1 MFYAVAPFRSPIKGV
16 FSRAQVMSSAIE
28 PVVERAVT
36 IEELLMPIHKLIG
49 LHEVKALVEELYAFY
64 MISEWRK
71 SYQLRA
77 DIPMY
82 HMIFHGS
89 PGTGKTT
96 VARMLGDIFLKL
108 GMLSNGH
115 VLEVERADL
124 VGEYIGHT
132 AQKTRSIIEKAK
144 GGILFID
151 EAYALARGGDN
162 DFGREAIDTLV
173 KGMEEF
179 KRELVV
185 ILAGYQMEMMY
196 FLSLNPGLSSRFPVQ
211 IEFPSFRENELIE
224 LAMQM
229 AKDRDYKFSPDG
241 LQAFRSRLRVQMHA
255 IDFGNGRAVRNLLEK
270 AIRKQAR
277 RIIHENLFDRER
289 LITLK
294 ALDFN

>member
-1 MFYAVAPFRSPIKGV
+1 MY
-16 FSRAQVMSSAIE
+16 
-28 PVVERAVT
+28 
-36 IEELLMPIHKLIG
+36 LI
-49 LHEVKALVEELYAFY
+49 
-64 MISEWRK
+64 IQS
-71 SYQLRA
+71 
-77 DIPMY
+77 
-82 HMIFHGS
+82 
-89 PGTGKTT
+89 
-96 VARMLGDIFLKL
+96 
-108 GMLSNGH
+108 
-115 VLEVERADL
+115 
-124 VGEYIGHT
+124 
-132 AQKTRSIIEKAK
+132 
-144 GGILFID
+144 
-151 EAYALARGGDN
+151 
-162 DFGREAIDTLV
+162 LV

-211 IEFPSFRENELIE
+211 IEFPPFRENELIE

-241 LQAFRSRLRVQMHA
+241 LQALRSRLRVQMHA